1 MSFYVR
7 SSHDRLCN
15 QTQGPGDL
23 PAKFKFYDA
32 LINMAG
38 AIAVK
43 AESEANYL
51 ERVPAISQRHL
62 VP

>member
-23 PAKFKFYDA
+23 PATFKFYND
-32 LINMAG
+32 LINIVA

-43 AESEANYL
+43 AQSSALYL
-51 ERVPAISQRHL
+51 ERVPAISRRHL